1 VLGVINS
8 SPADLTPVFEAI
20 LEKAHRF
27 CGAHFGA
34 LMMRDGTRFRAV
46 AIRGVSGPFAEMARG
61 GFEPGRNEPVGRL
74 RRGEPFVH
82 IPDKLRFAP
91 QPRHPV
97 ATASVRLAL
106 ARRLQR
112 FDRAPDLRPY
122 HTSRPSSSPRSSIR
136 SCRRAAP
143 ISASAPCSRISK
155 LAARPKCRA
164 PKSYA
169 PAIPYSRDHAR
180 PYRRRGR
187 GLRPGSSGAQSM
199 TTATRYR
206 RGWLPLKR
214 SSHSSKSPPTPEE
227 PRPPLHAGVAPAAA
241 GQKRRR

>member
-1 VLGVINS
+1 MSAPPDSTLADPQRIIADLRRQLTERTAELQACATDRDAALAREAAVAEVVQVINS
-8 SPADLTPVFEAI
+8 SPGDLAPVFEAI

-27 CGAHFGA
+27 CDTHFGG

-46 AIRGVSGPFAEMARG
+46 AIRGVSGSFAEMARA
-61 GFEPGRNEPVGRL
+61 GFEPGRNEPVERL

-122 HTSRPSSSPRSSIR
+122 HTSRPSSSPRSSI
-136 SCRRAAP
+136 
-143 ISASAPCSRISK
+143 
-155 LAARPKCRA
+155 
-164 PKSYA
+164 KS
-169 PAIPYSRDHAR
+169 
-180 PYRRRGR
+180 
-187 GLRPGSSGAQSM
+187 
-199 TTATRYR
+199 
-206 RGWLPLKR
+206 
-214 SSHSSKSPPTPEE
+214 
-227 PRPPLHAGVAPAAA
+227 
-241 GQKRRR
+241 